1 MCGMSALITRLYTG
15 QDGQS
20 HIEELDL
27 ESHPELA
34 TLQKA
39 EGIIFRSFEPG
50 HFMDWH
56 PAPRR
61 QFVINLQGEAEIGLP
76 DGTVIHFGPGHVN
89 LAEDVTGRGHTTKVV
104 GSVPRITA
112 TIPLA

>member
-1 MCGMSALITRLYTG
+1 VRITRIYTG

-20 HIEELDL
+20 HVEELSL
-27 ESHPELA
+27 EAHPELSSMMA
-34 TLQKA
+34 AKS
-39 EGIIFRSFEPG
+39 INIRSTPAG

-76 DGTVIHFGPGHVN
+76 DGTTIHFGPGHVN